1 MIGASG
7 ILAREYLEKY
17 PDLPTQ
23 TIARYLL
30 NDFPDVFRTLSSA
43 RSRVRDHRHESS
55 RLIRATPISQRTP
68 EQKME
73 ALKFSALPKS
83 DYEKQKVF
91 NIPVGNN
98 RILVLSDI
106 HFPYHDEEAL
116 SVALDY
122 GLKNKANA
130 IILNGDTIDM
140 YQASRFIKD
149 RRLRDIAGELEM
161 VRNFLELLKTEF
173 SCPIYFKIGNHEDR
187 YENYLRVN
195 APELIG
201 IDDFRLENILR
212 FGEYGVQ
219 LINSKQLIKAG
230 NLNILHGHEFGQSV
244 FSPVNAAR
252 GLYTRAKASTII
264 GHHHQT
270 SEHSEKDLADNVVTT
285 WSIGC
290 LCGLSP
296 EYLPFNKWN
305 HGFGFVTTEK
315 NGDFEFRN
323 LRIINGKAQ

>member
-1 MIGASG
+1 MFSSG
-7 ILAREYLEKY
+7 IVTREYLEKY
-17 PDLPTQ
+17 SELPTL
-23 TIARYLL
+23 TIAKLIVKE
-30 NDFPDVFRTLSSA
+30 NPTVFKTVEAARTSVRLHRGEKKSRKVKNPIA
-43 RSRVRDHRHESS
+43 MRSE
-55 RLIRATPISQRTP
+55 
-68 EQKME
+68 EQKIE
-73 ALKFSALPKS
+73 ARRFSALPKT
-83 DYEKQKVF
+83 DYDKQEVF
-91 NIPVGNN
+91 NVPAGNN
-98 RILVLSDI
+98 RILVLNDI

-122 GLKNKANA
+122 GIEHKANA

-140 YQASRFIKD
+140 YQASRFIRD

-161 VRNFLELLKTEF
+161 TRQFLELLKNEF
-173 SCPIYFKIGNHEDR
+173 NCPIYFKIGNHEDR
-187 YENYLRVN
+187 YENYLKVH

-201 IDDFRLENILR
+201 IDNIKLENILR
-212 FGEYGVQ
+212 FGQFGVQ
-219 LINSKQLIKAG
+219 LIKSKQLIKAG
-230 NLNILHGHEFGQSV
+230 KLNILHGHEFGQSV

-305 HGFGFVTTEK
+305 HGFGFINVEK
-315 NGDFEFRN
+315 NGDFQFRN
-323 LRIINGKAQ
+323 LRIINGKAI